1 MFRSDFTADSDTYLQ
16 LFHRWQ
22 CSQGVFVY
30 PQAQVF
36 RSDFT
41 AERDARSQ
49 LFHRRQCSQGVFVHP
64 QAEVFRFD
72 FTAERDARSQ
82 LATDKDRLAQE
93 LEAEQL
99 KSQGLSDQLM
109 RYTQQQLQD
118 MQLRASQGT
127 AAPHFYNYPRH
138 NTYPA
143 QPEAYQHAA
152 GYMMGGGGDGGAGG
166 SFNDLSGGEDG
177 HVMQG
182 QNYGGGGGGQSYG
195 AGGRQN
201 YGAGGGQNYGGG
213 GGQHYGGGGQN
224 YPGRQHYPGQE
235 GSLHP
240 QAGHNMPPPQGTVVD
255 SQHGSAHAQYQQTQV
270 SVGVFCCE

>member
-1 MFRSDFTADSDTYLQ
+1 MFRSDFTADSDTHLQ
-16 LFHRWQ
+16 LFR
-22 CSQGVFVY
+22 
-30 PQAQVF
+30 
-36 RSDFT
+36 
-41 AERDARSQ
+41 
-49 LFHRRQCSQGVFVHP
+49 RRQCSQGVFVHT
-64 QAEVFRFD
+64 QAEVYKSD

-99 KSQGLSDQLM
+99 KNQGLSDQLM

-127 AAPHFYNYPRH
+127 AAPHFYNYPHR

-152 GYMMGGGGDGGAGG
+152 GYVMGGGGDGGAGG
-166 SFNDLSGGEDG
+166 NFNDLSGGEG
-177 HVMQG
+177 GQVMQG
-182 QNYGGGGGGQSYG
+182 QNYGGGGGRQNYG
-195 AGGRQN
+195 GGGGGQN
-201 YGAGGGQNYGGG
+201 YGAGGGQNYGAG

-224 YPGRQHYPGQE
+224 YPGGQHYPGQE

-240 QAGHNMPPPQGTVVD
+240 QAGHNMPPPHGASAD
-255 SQHGSAHAQYQQTQV
+255 RQHVNAHAQYQQAQV